1 MTLRIA
7 SFQPTMIAMDDVP
20 PNIYSK
26 IFSLTENLHRRV
38 DLDDADDATN
48 GKIVNV
54 FPNPTNNVDWLIT
67 WIESV
72 AEKYMELITTQSSTE
87 DLTHCKPVVTTI
99 WSTRQ
104 YQGDY
109 QEMHTQLASHLSGNV
124 YVQVPELDPN
134 SKPTDG
140 QALFRMLQ
148 TKDLSKFIMTDT
160 WKFIPQQATVILFPS
175 HIPNTLYPWNGNGYR
190 TILSFNIVLS
200 AKDE

>member
-1 MTLRIA
+1 
-7 SFQPTMIAMDDVP
+7 MDDVP

-26 IFSLTENLHRRV
+26 LFSLTENLHRRV
-38 DLDDADDATN
+38 DLDDANNATN
-48 GKIVNV
+48 GKIVNI
-54 FPNPTNNVDWLIT
+54 FPNSTNNVDWLIT

-87 DLTHCKPVVTTI
+87 DLTHCKPIVTAI

-109 QEMHTQLASHLSGNV
+109 QEMHTHASHLSGNV

-134 SKPTDG
+134 SNPTDG

-160 WKFIPQQATVILFPS
+160 WKFIPQQATMILFPS
-175 HIPNTLYPWNGNGYR
+175 HIPNTLYPWKGNGYR
-190 TILSFNIVLS
+190 TIVSFNTVLS